1 MTKKELK
8 NRIFIKGFDKDL
20 KCKNM
25 QFEIGKEYK
34 INNRKD
40 TKLELCTDTVF
51 HFCDSL
57 QKVHEFYSCLDENNR
72 FCYIEVIGKFIEDDE
87 KCGSDHI
94 KIIRELTNEELK
106 IAKGLTAGNTGLFN
120 TGDRNTGDRNT
131 GNRNTGNWNTGDS
144 NTGNRNT
151 GYMNTGNWNTGI
163 WNTGDFNSCNYSNGI
178 FCTQSPKISLFN
190 KSTDYTMEEFK
201 QTEWY
206 DSLTK
211 GVFELTKRVYYTEE
225 EIKKDESK
233 RNTSGRTVAIDYKE
247 ACKNWWKSLSKKDKD
262 IIKTMPNFDNAIFE
276 EITGIKL

>member
-8 NRIFIKGFDKDL
+8 DRVFIKGFDKDL
-20 KCKNM
+20 KCQNM

-34 INNRKD
+34 INNTKG
-40 TKLELCTDTVF
+40 TKLELCSNTVF

-57 QKVHEFYSCLDENNR
+57 QKVHNFYNCSNEDNR

-120 TGDRNTGDRNT
+120 TGDRNTGYRNTGDRNT
-131 GNRNTGNWNTGDS
+131 GDRNTGNWNTGDS
-144 NTGNRNT
+144 
-151 GYMNTGNWNTGI
+151 
-163 WNTGDFNSCNYSNGI
+163 NTGDFNSCNYSNGI

-206 DSLTK
+206 YSLTN
-211 GVFELTKRVYYTEE
+211 GTFELTKWVYYTEE

-233 RNTSGRTVAIDYKE
+233 RNTSGRTVATDYKE

-262 IIKTMPNFDNAIFE
+262 IIQTMPNFDNAIFE